1 MFEALKKA
9 SPPWLGG
16 LGICVLL
23 VALRW
28 NSLDAPLVRDEG
40 EYAYAA
46 QLLGHG
52 QLPYEHSFLQKPP
65 MVAYTYAL
73 ASTLAPNTFWFPRVL
88 AGLFALLAACLLG
101 WIARLEFGPG
111 LALPAMWLVTPMLLF
126 PGLWQFTA
134 NTETFM
140 LVPLLGTVAVYVVSR
155 AGRAAGVRPSPGA
168 AMPADKVVSQCSNE
182 LGGSELAAPGDGR
195 TPAQWS
201 SVVSARCTRPAA
213 WFWAG
218 LLGATTLWYK
228 YTALPVLALLFSV
241 WAFEELRDR
250 ALRLPSIGP
259 DPRSPIPRLWT
270 LDFRLWTICGAVVAS
285 CVILAPFLA
294 RDGGKRLWECT
305 VVFNR
310 YYTGLAGFGTAAL
323 WQTLQLLLAD
333 WWILFLLPAILV
345 VRRRRRVWFWIGMFL
360 AAWASTAGSPHGHYY
375 LVVMPFW
382 ALLAAVAIDDLASLC
397 AAELKWSHAALRR
410 AFTAIVLVLLCLPD
424 LPWVACA
431 KQEFAAVKAG
441 GGNPFLESQAVARR
455 VAELTSPNDY
465 VFVAG
470 SEPQILC
477 YAKRLSPSRFVIA
490 YPLMIPT
497 PLAEGYQ
504 REAVQDL
511 ERHPPA
517 VIVFARSGTS
527 WLRQERSP
535 PAFLE
540 YLQKLL
546 ADHYERVGGWVADPQ
561 SSRWQEP
568 LSDQDLANASLVL
581 FRRKNS

>member
-65 MVAYTYAL
+65 MMVYTYAL
-73 ASTLAPNTFWFPRVL
+73 ANTLAPNTFWFPRVL
-88 AGLFALLAACLLG
+88 AGLFALLAAGLLG
-101 WIARLEFGPG
+101 LIARLEFGPG

-140 LVPLLGTVAVYVVSR
+140 LVPLLGAVAVYVVSR
-155 AGRAAGVRPSPGA
+155 HRR
-168 AMPADKVVSQCSNE
+168 
-182 LGGSELAAPGDGR
+182 GGSR
-195 TPAQWS
+195 
-201 SVVSARCTRPAA
+201 A

-228 YTALPVLALLFSV
+228 YTALPVLALLFAV
-241 WAFEELRDR
+241 WSFEDWRGR
-250 ALRLPSIGP
+250 ALRLPSTGP
-259 DPRSPIPRLWT
+259 DLRSPIPRLWT
-270 LDFRLWTICGAVVAS
+270 LDFRHWTLDIGLWTLDFGLWTMFGALVAS
-285 CVILAPFLA
+285 GVILAPFLA
-294 RDGGKRLWECT
+294 RDGGQRLWECT

-333 WWILFLLPAILV
+333 WWILFLLPALLL
-345 VRRRRRVWFWIGMFL
+345 VRRRRRVGFWFGMFL
-360 AAWASTAGSPHGHYY
+360 AAWVSTAGSSHGHYY

-382 ALLAAVAIDDLASLC
+382 ALLAAVAIDDLASLG
-397 AAELKWSHAALRR
+397 AAELKWSHAGLRR
-410 AFTAIVLVLLCLPD
+410 AFTAVVLLLLCLPD
-424 LPWVACA
+424 LPWVACS

-441 GGNPFLESQAVARR
+441 GGNPFLESPAVARR

-517 VIVFARSGTS
+517 VIVFTRSGTS
-527 WLRQERSP
+527 WLRQERTP
-535 PAFLE
+535 PVFLA

-546 ADHYERVGGWVADPQ
+546 ADRYQRVGGWVNDAQ

-568 LSDQDLANASLVL
+568 LSDQDLANASLVV